1 MPPALDLAAEAPSD
15 NPFIAR
21 VDVPVAG
28 GKLLVARAGPPVGA
42 GVPTVLALHGI
53 SASHVAYRTVA
64 RELGR
69 RMRASLL
76 APDLRGRGR
85 SAHLPPPFGL
95 RAEIADLLAVLDHAG
110 ARRVVL
116 VGHSSGAYLAARL
129 AAEHPE
135 RIVSLVLLDA
145 GLPAVTPP
153 SDPDTMLEDVVG
165 PALDR
170 LHMRFAS
177 TEDYVAGWRA
187 HPAFARGWSADVEA
201 YARYELVSDGR
212 TVRCVVSE
220 EAVRT
225 DARDLLLDEATL
237 TALNRVRAPVRLLGA
252 PRGLQDD
259 DSPMLPRLLVRM
271 FLADRPNV
279 RFEEVPDVNHYTLV
293 MGDSPGPARVA
304 AAIEAAAREASAASA
319 A

>member
-1 MPPALDLAAEAPSD
+1 MAPSLDLADEDSRGD
-15 NPFIAR
+15 PFAAR
-21 VDVPVAG
+21 IEVPVAG
-28 GKLLVARAGPPVGA
+28 GKLVVARAGPPVGA
-42 GVPTVLALHGI
+42 GEAAVLALHGI
-53 SASHVAYRTVA
+53 SSSHMTFRTVA

-69 RMRASLL
+69 RMRATLL

-95 RAEIADLLAVLDHAG
+95 KAELADLLAVLDHVRAQ
-110 ARRVVL
+110 RVVL

-135 RIVSLVLLDA
+135 RAAGLVLLDA
-145 GLPAVTPP
+145 GLPSITPP

-170 LHMRFAS
+170 LRMRFA
-177 TEDYVAGWRA
+177 TPDDYVAGWRA

-212 TVRCVVSE
+212 TVRCMVSE
-220 EAVRT
+220 EAVRA
-225 DARDLLLDEATL
+225 DARDLLVDQRTL
-237 TALNRVRAPVRLLGA
+237 TALDRVQAPVRLLGA
-252 PRGLQDD
+252 ARGLKDD
-259 DSPMLPRLLVRM
+259 DQPMLPPLLVRM
-271 FLADRPNV
+271 FLAGHPTAS
-279 RFEEVPDVNHYTLV
+279 FEEVPDVNHYTLV

-304 AAIEAAAREASAASA
+304 AAIEAVARQGSAVSAA
-319 A
+319 